1 MDSTTVELADGPNG
15 ANGGMCFAANLVII
29 PVMLTSVQPT
39 QIENKLD
46 RILLKVQKPGR
57 YVGGEL
63 NSIVKDWDAVQTK
76 VAFVFPDIYDI
87 GVSNVG
93 LKILYDQVNQ
103 RGDALAERAYAP
115 WFDMEALMRQHG
127 IPLYALESKRP
138 LACFDLIGF
147 TLPYETL
154 YTNTL
159 NVLDLSGIPLRSA
172 DRDETH
178 PIVIA
183 GGHATMNPEPMHAF
197 IDAFV
202 IGEGEEVIH
211 DIINVIQAVKGK
223 RKEERD
229 DLFLLSSFD
238 ARQQLL
244 HALAKIQGVYV
255 PSLYE
260 AYYLEDDTVS
270 HIEPIVAD
278 IPKIITKRLVAKLPP
293 PPTRFIVP
301 NVDIVHN
308 RISVEIM
315 RGCTR
320 GCRFCHAGMITRPVR
335 ERSVDEVMQAL
346 EESIKHSGFEEIAL
360 LSLSSS
366 DYSHVLEL
374 VTRVGE
380 RFGDTHLKVSLPS
393 LRIESVSIDLMEKL
407 KDKRSGGFTLA
418 PEAATERMRRIINKF
433 VPDEEVINTTR
444 EIYARGWTTIKLY
457 FMIGHPSETLEDV
470 QAIADLCKRVIAEG
484 RKVAGMRV
492 KLNAGVSTFVPK
504 SQTPFQWVS
513 CDTPEQIKAKQALL
527 RRELGR
533 DRNIKLSL
541 TDAEDSFLE
550 AWLSRGDRRMA
561 EVVYTAWK
569 NGAKFDAWFEGR
581 KYQTWINAFA
591 ERGLDP
597 LFYTHRQ
604 RRTDEVFPW
613 EHITAAVRKNFLFQD
628 FRQSLE
634 GQIRVDCRLNC
645 FACGILPTF
654 AQMRRENPGEGWKC
668 PDVKSPARAVSS
680 ESVIGHQPAL
690 SGVEGLSLNSL
701 PMVGD

>member
-1 MDSTTVELADGPNG
+1 
-15 ANGGMCFAANLVII
+15 
-29 PVMLTSVQPT
+29 MLTPEE
-39 QIENKLD
+39 IENKLD

-63 NSIVKDWDAVQTK
+63 NSVVKDWDSTPTRI
-76 VAFVFPDIYDI
+76 AFIFPDIYDI

-103 RGDALAERAYAP
+103 REDALAERAYAP
-115 WFDMEALMRQHG
+115 WLDMEALMRAHG
-127 IPLYALESKRP
+127 IPLYTLESKRP
-138 LACFDLIGF
+138 LAEFDLIGF
-147 TLPYETL
+147 SLPYETL

-159 NVLDLSGIPLRSA
+159 NVLDLAGIPVRSA
-172 DRDETH
+172 ERDERH

-183 GGHATMNPEPMHAF
+183 GGHSTMNPEPMHAF

-211 DIINVIQAVKGK
+211 DLIEALQVFERK
-223 RKEERD
+223 RQDERS
-229 DLFLLSSFD
+229 DLFPLSSYE
-238 ARQQLL
+238 ARQELL
-244 HALAKIQGVYV
+244 HSLARIQGVYV
-255 PSLYE
+255 PRFYE
-260 AYYLEDDTVS
+260 ACYLEDGTLS
-270 HIEPIVAD
+270 HIEPTVED
-278 IPKIITKRLVAKLPP
+278 VPKIVTKRIVPVLPP
-293 PPTRFIVP
+293 PPTKFIVP
-301 NVDIVHN
+301 NIDIVHN
-308 RISVEIM
+308 RVSVEIM

-335 ERSVDEVMQAL
+335 ERTVDEVLQAA
-346 EESIKHSGFEEIAL
+346 EEAIKNTGFEELAL

-366 DYSHVLEL
+366 DYTHVLEL
-374 VTRVGE
+374 VTKVGE
-380 RFGDTHLKVSLPS
+380 KFGDSHLKIGLPS

-407 KDKRSGGFTLA
+407 KDRRSGGFTLA
-418 PEAATERMRRIINKF
+418 PEAATERMRRIINKYIS
-433 VPDEEVINTTR
+433 DEDILNTTR
-444 EIYARGWTTIKLY
+444 EIYRRGWTTIKLY

-484 RKVAGMRV
+484 RKVIGMKA

-541 TDAEDSFLE
+541 TRAEDSFLE

-561 EVVYTAWK
+561 EVVYDAWR
-569 NGAKFDAWFEGR
+569 NGSKFDAWSEGQRYDAWMQAFE
-581 KYQTWINAFA
+581 KN
-591 ERGLDP
+591 GLDP
-597 LFYTHRQ
+597 MFYTHRQ

-628 FRQSLE
+628 FRASLE
-634 GQIRVDCRLNC
+634 GEIRVDCRLNC

-654 AQMRRENPGEGWKC
+654 ANMRRENPGDVWKC
-668 PDVKSPARAVSS
+668 PDVKSPASANRLAQSS
-680 ESVIGHQPAL
+680 L
-690 SGVEGLSLNSL
+690 KL
-701 PMVGD
+701 PIVGD

>member
-1 MDSTTVELADGPNG
+1 
-15 ANGGMCFAANLVII
+15 
-29 PVMLTSVQPT
+29 MLTAFRLTPA
-39 QIENKLD
+39 QIESKLD

-63 NSIVKDWDAVQTK
+63 NSTVKDWEQIPTK

-103 RGDALAERAYAP
+103 REDALAERAYAP
-115 WFDMEALMRQHG
+115 WLDMEALMREHG
-127 IPLYALESKRP
+127 IPLYTLESKRP
-138 LACFDLIGF
+138 LADFDLIGF
-147 TLPYETL
+147 SLPYETL
-154 YTNTL
+154 YTNAL
-159 NVLDLSGIPLRSA
+159 NVLDLAGIPVRSA

-178 PIVIA
+178 PIIIA
-183 GGHATMNPEPMHAF
+183 GGHSTMNPEPMHAF

-211 DIINVIQAVKGK
+211 DIINVIMSLRGAKRRSNLQGIEDTPALHDLLGKSGASVATTLGFDTVEKSAQPTQPAVC
-223 RKEERD
+223 RNDILRE
-229 DLFLLSSFD
+229 LS
-238 ARQQLL
+238 
-244 HALAKIQGVYV
+244 KIQGVYV
-255 PSLYE
+255 PCFYE
-260 AYYLEDDTVS
+260 AYYLEDGTVS
-270 HIEPIVAD
+270 HIEPKVPDVPRIV
-278 IPKIITKRLVAKLPP
+278 TKRIVPVLPP
-293 PPTRFIVP
+293 PPTKFIVP
-301 NVDIVHN
+301 NIDIVHN
-308 RISVEIM
+308 RVSVEIM

-335 ERSVDEVMQAL
+335 ERSVEEVLQAAEDAL
-346 EESIKHSGFEEIAL
+346 KSTGFEELAL

-366 DYSHVLEL
+366 DYSNVLEL
-374 VTRVGE
+374 VTKVGE
-380 RFGDTHLKVSLPS
+380 KFGGTHLKVGLPS

-407 KDKRSGGFTLA
+407 KDNRSGGFTLA

-444 EIYARGWTTIKLY
+444 EIYRRGWTTIKLY

-470 QAIADLCKRVIAEG
+470 QAIADLCKRVLAEG
-484 RKVAGMRV
+484 RKVIGMRA
-492 KLNAGVSTFVPK
+492 KLNVGVSTFVPK

-513 CDTPEQIKAKQALL
+513 CDTPEQIRAKQSLL
-527 RRELGR
+527 RRELMR

-541 TDAEDSFLE
+541 TKAEDSFLE

-561 EVVYTAWK
+561 EVVYAAWEK
-569 NGAKFDAWFEGR
+569 GSKFDAWEEGKKMEAWLQAFEE
-581 KYQTWINAFA
+581 Q
-591 ERGLDP
+591 GLDP

-628 FRQSLE
+628 FRASLE
-634 GQIRVDCRLNC
+634 GEIRVDCRLNC

-654 AQMRRENPGEGWKC
+654 ANMRRENPGEVWKC
-668 PDVKSPARAVSS
+668 PDVKTPLSTNPAAMSS
-680 ESVIGHQPAL
+680 L
-690 SGVEGLSLNSL
+690 KL
-701 PMVGD
+701 PVVGD

>member
-1 MDSTTVELADGPNG
+1 
-15 ANGGMCFAANLVII
+15 
-29 PVMLTSVQPT
+29 MLTPE
-39 QIENKLD
+39 QIEIKLD

-63 NSIVKDWDAVQTK
+63 NSTVKDWDNTQTK

-103 RGDALAERAYAP
+103 RDDALAERAYSP
-115 WFDMEALMRQHG
+115 WFDMEALMREHG

-154 YTNTL
+154 YTNAL
-159 NVLDLSGIPLRSA
+159 NVLDLSGIPVRSIE
-172 DRDETH
+172 RNETH
-178 PIVIA
+178 PIIIA
-183 GGHATMNPEPMHAF
+183 GGHSTMNPEPMHAF

-202 IGEGEEVIH
+202 IGEGEDVIH
-211 DIINVIQAVKGK
+211 DIINTIQQFKSLPTFK
-223 RKEERD
+223 RTD
-229 DLFLLSSFD
+229 
-238 ARQQLL
+238 LL

-255 PSLYE
+255 PQFYE
-260 AYYLEDDTVS
+260 TAYLEDGTVAN
-270 HIEPIVAD
+270 IEPTLSD
-278 IPKIITKRLVAKLPP
+278 IPKIVTKRLVAVMPP
-293 PPTRFIVP
+293 PPTKFIVP
-301 NVDIVHN
+301 NIDIVHN
-308 RISVEIM
+308 RVSVEIM

-335 ERSVDEVMQAL
+335 ERTVDEVLQAA
-346 EESIKHSGFEEIAL
+346 EEAIKNTGFEELAL

-366 DYSHVLEL
+366 DYSNVLEL

-380 RFGDTHLKVSLPS
+380 KFGGTHLKVSLPS

-407 KDKRSGGFTLA
+407 KDNRAGGFTLA

-444 EIYARGWTTIKLY
+444 EIYRRGWKTIKLY

-470 QAIADLCKRVIAEG
+470 QAIADLCKRVLAEG
-484 RKVAGMRV
+484 RKVAGMRI

-513 CDTPEQIKAKQALL
+513 CDTPEQIKAKQSLLKRELL
-527 RRELGR
+527 R
-533 DRNIKLSL
+533 DKNIKLSW
-541 TDAEDSFLE
+541 TEAEDSFLE
-550 AWLSRGDRRMA
+550 AWLSRGDRRLA
-561 EVVYTAWK
+561 EVIYTSWK

-581 KYQTWINAFA
+581 KYQTWMNAFA
-591 ERGLDP
+591 EHGLDP

-634 GQIRVDCRLNC
+634 GQIRVDCRLDC

-654 AQMRRENPGEGWKC
+654 ANMRRENPGDVWKC
-668 PDVKSPARAVSS
+668 PDVKSPAGINPMA
-680 ESVIGHQPAL
+680 ESRLKV
-690 SGVEGLSLNSL
+690 

>member
-1 MDSTTVELADGPNG
+1 
-15 ANGGMCFAANLVII
+15 
-29 PVMLTSVQPT
+29 MLTPE
-39 QIENKLD
+39 QIESRLD

-63 NSIVKDWDAVQTK
+63 NSVVKDWDATATR

-103 RGDALAERAYAP
+103 REDALAERAYAP
-115 WFDMEALMRQHG
+115 WLDMEALMREQE
-127 IPLYALESKRP
+127 IPLYTLESKRP
-138 LACFDLIGF
+138 LATFDIIGVS
-147 TLPYETL
+147 LPYETL

-159 NVLDLSGIPLRSA
+159 NVLDLAGIPVRA
-172 DRDETH
+172 GDRDETH
-178 PIVIA
+178 PLIIA
-183 GGHATMNPEPMHAF
+183 GGHSTMNPEPMYAF

-211 DIINVIQAVKGK
+211 DIIETVKQWKMKSGK
-223 RKEERD
+223 HRED
-229 DLFLLSSFD
+229 
-238 ARQQLL
+238 LL
-244 HALAKIQGVYV
+244 HGLAKIHGVYV
-255 PSLYE
+255 PRFYE
-260 AYYLEDDTVS
+260 AYYLEDGTVS
-270 HIEPIVAD
+270 HIEPTVPDVPRIV
-278 IPKIITKRLVAKLPP
+278 TKRIVPVLPP
-293 PPTRFIVP
+293 PPTKFIVP
-301 NVDIVHN
+301 NIDIVHN
-308 RISVEIM
+308 RVSVEIM

-335 ERSVDEVMQAL
+335 ERSVEEVLQAA
-346 EESIKHSGFEEIAL
+346 EEAIKNTGFEELAL

-366 DYSHVLEL
+366 DYTNVLEL

-380 RFGDTHLKVSLPS
+380 KFGGTHLKIGLPS
-393 LRIESVSIDLMEKL
+393 LRIESVSIVLMEKL
-407 KDKRSGGFTLA
+407 KDSRSGGFTLA

-444 EIYARGWTTIKLY
+444 EIYRRGWTTIKLY

-470 QAIADLCKRVIAEG
+470 QAIADLCKRVLAEG
-484 RKVAGMRV
+484 RKVIGMKA
-492 KLNAGVSTFVPK
+492 KLNVGVSTFVPK

-513 CDTPEQIKAKQALL
+513 CDTPEQIRAKHSLL
-527 RRELGR
+527 RRELMR

-541 TDAEDSFLE
+541 TKAEDSFLE

-561 EVVYTAWK
+561 EVVYSAWK
-569 NGAKFDAWFEGR
+569 GGSRFDAWDEGKKYEAWMQAFE
-581 KYQTWINAFA
+581 
-591 ERGLDP
+591 EHGLDP

-628 FRQSLE
+628 FRASLE
-634 GQIRVDCRLNC
+634 GEIRVDCRLNC

-654 AQMRRENPGEGWKC
+654 ANMRRENPGDVWKC
-668 PDVKSPARAVSS
+668 PDVKSPVSMNRS
-680 ESVIGHQPAL
+680 AMSRL
-690 SGVEGLSLNSL
+690 KL
-701 PMVGD
+701 PIVGD

>member
-1 MDSTTVELADGPNG
+1 MR
-15 ANGGMCFAANLVII
+15 
-29 PVMLTSVQPT
+29 LTPQ
-39 QIENKLD
+39 QIESKLD

-63 NSIVKDWDAVQTK
+63 NSVQKDWSAVQTK

-103 RGDALAERAYAP
+103 RDDALAERAYAP
-115 WFDMEALMRQHG
+115 WTDMEALMRAHG
-127 IPLYALESKRP
+127 IPLYTLESKQP

-147 TLPYETL
+147 SLPYETL

-159 NVLDLSGIPLRSA
+159 NVLDLAGIPIRSI
-172 DRDETH
+172 DRGETH
-178 PIVIA
+178 PIIIA
-183 GGHATMNPEPMHAF
+183 GGHSTMNPEPMHAF
-197 IDAFV
+197 VDAFV
-202 IGEGEEVIH
+202 IGEGEDVIH
-211 DIINVIQAVKGK
+211 EIIDAIQSFK
-223 RKEERD
+223 RKRKDEGSEV
-229 DLFLLSSFD
+229 FSLSSFD
-238 ARQQLL
+238 ARTELL
-244 HALAKIQGVYV
+244 QMLTRIQGVYV
-255 PSLYE
+255 PRFYE
-260 AYYLEDDTVS
+260 TYYLEDGTVS
-270 HIEPIVAD
+270 HIEPTIPD
-278 IPKIITKRLVAKLPP
+278 IPKIITKRIVPILPP
-293 PPTRFIVP
+293 PPTKFIVP
-301 NVDIVHN
+301 NIDIVHN
-308 RISVEIM
+308 RVSIEIM

-335 ERSVDEVMQAL
+335 ERSVDEIL
-346 EESIKHSGFEEIAL
+346 EAAEEAIKNTGFEELAL

-366 DYSHVLEL
+366 DYTDVLEL

-380 RFGDTHLKVSLPS
+380 KFGGTHLKVSLPS

-407 KDKRSGGFTLA
+407 RGNRAGGFTLA
-418 PEAATERMRRIINKF
+418 PEAATERMRRIINKYIS
-433 VPDEEVINTTR
+433 DEDIINTTR

-470 QAIADLCKRVIAEG
+470 QAIADLCKRVITEG
-484 RKVAGMRV
+484 RKVAGMKV

-513 CDTPEQIKAKQALL
+513 CDTPEQIRAKQSLL
-527 RRELGR
+527 RRELH
-533 DRNIKLSL
+533 DKNIKVSW
-541 TDAEDSFLE
+541 TEAEDSFLE
-550 AWLSRGDRRMA
+550 AWLSRGDRKMA
-561 EVVYTAWK
+561 EVVYTAWT
-569 NGAKFDAWFEGR
+569 NGAKFDAWHEGVSYHKWIAAFE
-581 KYQTWINAFA
+581 
-591 ERGLDP
+591 EHGLDP

-654 AQMRRENPGEGWKC
+654 ANMRRENPGDVWKC
-668 PDVKSPARAVSS
+668 PDVKSPVSFNPS
-680 ESVIGHQPAL
+680 AMS
-690 SGVEGLSLNSL
+690 SLKL
-701 PMVGD
+701 PIVGD